1 MHTAAWLMATVVLAA
16 QPTGEARPKTRNP
29 VTLPHCVVSLIDQ
42 VELPAQL
49 SGVLVEV
56 TAKKGMLVRKDQLL
70 GRIDDTMAQVRLKS
84 VGAKLTVAQ
93 KKAEDD
99 SPVKLSKKVAELYK
113 AEFEESVAINKR
125 SPNSIAETQLR
136 RQMVTWEKGTLES
149 ATEELKLEVAKLEQ
163 KVAEVEVLN
172 VHTEL
177 KQREIRSPF
186 DGVVVELLR
195 QQSEWVKDGEPLL
208 KVVNMDHLRVEGF
221 LPAKDY
227 APEQVLGARATVKVR
242 VADWEPDPLDCTVD
256 FVSPLVEASGDYRV
270 FAEIKNKPGRGG
282 YPWLVRPGSDVEM
295 TITLKLQQPEAPAA
309 RALREQ

>member
-16 QPTGEARPKTRNP
+16 QPTGETRPKTRDA
-29 VTLPHCVVSLIDQ
+29 VTLPHCIVSLIDQ

-84 VGAKLTVAQ
+84 VGAKLTVVQ

-99 SPVKLSKKVAELYK
+99 SPVKLSEKLVEYYLAVYD
-113 AEFEESVAINKR
+113 ESVAINKR
-125 SPNSIAETQLR
+125 SPNSIAEATLRTQVV
-136 RQMVTWEKGTLES
+136 QWEKGKLES
-149 ATEELKLEVAKLEQ
+149 ATEALKLEVAKLEQ

-172 VHTEL
+172 VRTEL

-186 DGVVVELLR
+186 DGVIVELLR

-208 KVVNMDHLRVEGF
+208 KVVNMDRLRVEGF
-221 LPAKDY
+221 LPADEY

-242 VADWEPDPLDCTVD
+242 VADREPHPLGCTVD

-270 FAEIKNKPGRGG
+270 FAEIENPPGRGG

-295 TITLKLQQPEAPAA
+295 TIQLKKPEAPAT
-309 RALREQ
+309 RTLREQ